1 MPNSVN
7 YAERWETELLE
18 IFMQESLISP
28 FMTTNVRWTGARTFH
43 FTQMSTT
50 GFKSH
55 NRKGGWNRGSYV
67 QEDVPFTV
75 MHDRDISFLVDKADV
90 DESNATA
97 SIQNVAKVFT
107 RTQSV
112 PEKNALF
119 FSKCA
124 TLAKTLDG
132 YHTSSK
138 LTAWTKANVYS
149 KLKSM
154 IGAGKLRRYKA
165 RGALIVYV
173 RSEIMDLLEQS
184 SELTRK
190 VEMTQIAEGGMSIET
205 RYTSIDGVPIFE
217 VIDDE
222 VFYDKFNFDP
232 EEGGFELVEAVAA
245 DEASG
250 TQAIEGSKHIN
261 VLVASPL
268 TTKFVPKISSIYYFN
283 PGAHTEGDGYLY
295 QERELSDVF
304 TFPNGKDKKIDSL
317 YVDCEE

>member
-1 MPNSVN
+1 MPNVN
-7 YAERWETELLE
+7 YAERWEPELLE
-18 IFMQESLISP
+18 IFMQETLISP
-28 FMTTNVRWTGARTFH
+28 FMTTNVKWTGAKTFH

-55 NRKGGWNRGSYV
+55 NRKGGWNRGSYA
-67 QEDVPFTV
+67 QEDVTFTV
-75 MHDRDISFLVDKADV
+75 NHDRDISFLVDKADV

-132 YHTSSK
+132 YHSESK
-138 LTAWTKANVYS
+138 LNSWTKANVYS

-165 RGALIVYV
+165 KGALIVYI
-173 RSEIMDLLEQS
+173 RSELMDMLEQS

-190 VEMTQIAEGGMSIET
+190 VEMTQIAEGGMAIET
-205 RYTSIDGVPIFE
+205 RWTSIDGVPIFE

-222 VFYDKFNFDP
+222 CFYDKFNFDP
-232 EEGGFELVEAVAA
+232 EDGGFEPVAAVAA
-245 DEASG
+245 DEDAG
-250 TQAIEGSKHIN
+250 TEAVEASKHIN

-268 TTKFVPKISSIYYFN
+268 TTKFVPRISSIYYFN
-283 PGAHTEGDGYLY
+283 PGSHTEGDGYLY
-295 QERELSDVF
+295 QERELCDVF
-304 TFPNGKDKKIDSL
+304 TFPNGKDNKVDSL
-317 YVDCEE
+317 YVDCESA

>member
-1 MPNSVN
+1 MPNNLN
-7 YAERWETELLE
+7 YAERWENELLE
-18 IFMQESLISP
+18 IFMQDTLISP
-28 FMTTNVRWTGARTFH
+28 FITTNVKWVGARTFH
-43 FTQMSTT
+43 FTQMSTS

-55 NRKGGWNRGSYV
+55 NRKGGWNLGTYV
-67 QEDVPFTV
+67 QTDVPFTV
-75 MHDRDISFLVDKADV
+75 THDRDISFLVDKADV
-90 DESNATA
+90 DETNATA
-97 SIQNVAKVFT
+97 SIHNLATVFT
-107 RTQSV
+107 KTQST

-124 TLAKTLDG
+124 TLAKTLAG
-132 YHTSSK
+132 YNSTSALS
-138 LTAWTKANVYS
+138 AWTKANVFS

-165 RGALIVYV
+165 KGALIVYV

-184 SELTRK
+184 SDLTRK
-190 VEMTQIAEGGMSIET
+190 IEMTQIAEGGIGIET

-222 VFYDKFNFDP
+222 CFYDKFNFDP
-232 EEGGFELVEAVAA
+232 EDGGFELVEAVAA
-245 DEASG
+245 DEAAG
-250 TQAIEGSKHIN
+250 TAAVEGSKHIN

-268 TTKFVPKISSIYYFN
+268 TTKFVPRISSIYYFN

-304 TFPNGKDKKIDSL
+304 TFPNGKDNKIDSL
-317 YVDCEE
+317 YVDIEA